1 VRQAGVSGAGDEAR
15 PDQKRETAMILR
27 WMLVAVMAVMAVAT
41 GAASAAD
48 KVTVGQVVSLAQA
61 PYYVALEKGYLAQE
75 GIEIAPA
82 GGNFRGAQ
90 DMTSALAT
98 GQLDIGMG
106 AFNAGFFN
114 AANEGLDLRA
124 VAVLGTQPHP
134 IIATP
139 PLVRKDLWDNGTIR
153 SGKDLKGRKV
163 AVNTP
168 GGTPEFTLALILEKY
183 GMTIKDVDEVMLGFP
198 QMVLALQNKAIDVGF
213 ISAPFHPI
221 ALRDGTAVLL
231 LPEAEVTAG
240 DITSVAFF
248 SGKFLRERPEVGVR
262 FLRALLRGAAETQ
275 GGYNKNPE
283 IAQIVATA
291 TKLKLD
297 DIEQSY
303 AFAFDPHLD
312 IDKYLDSVR
321 RQETVHMKDGRL
333 NYTKPV
339 AMDKMVDDSLL
350 KKAMASVK

>member
-1 VRQAGVSGAGDEAR
+1 V
-15 PDQKRETAMILR
+15 
-27 WMLVAVMAVMAVAT
+27 
-41 GAASAAD
+41 
-48 KVTVGQVVSLAQA
+48 
-61 PYYVALEKGYLAQE
+61 
-75 GIEIAPA
+75 
-82 GGNFRGAQ
+82 
-90 DMTSALAT
+90 
-98 GQLDIGMG
+98 
-106 AFNAGFFN
+106 
-114 AANEGLDLRA
+114 
-124 VAVLGTQPHP
+124 
-134 IIATP
+134 IATP
-139 PLVRKDLWDNGTIR
+139 PLVRKDLWDAGTIR

-168 GGTPEFTLALILEKY
+168 GGTPEFTLSLILAKY

-231 LPEAEVTAG
+231 LPEAGVTAG
-240 DITSVAFF
+240 DITTVAFF

-275 GGYNKNPE
+275 GAYNKNPE